1 MDEGDREY
9 GRKARILVVV
19 LLLVA
24 ALTAVAGTV
33 ERGFVGAIEGVV
45 FLSIALVLGYGVF
58 TSTLE
63 TPTVQTAFGIGLAAY
78 GALLYVTGGSL
89 LWLGLGAVGG
99 GLAVT
104 NAREAMREQRSA

>member
-58 TSTLE
+58 TGTLE
-63 TPTVQTAFGIGLAAY
+63 TPPVQAAFGLGLGLY
-78 GALLYVTGGSL
+78 GGLLYATGDSL
-89 LWLGLGAVGG
+89 LWLGLAVVGV
-99 GLAVT
+99 GLAIS
-104 NAREAMREQRSA
+104 NARQAIREQRSA